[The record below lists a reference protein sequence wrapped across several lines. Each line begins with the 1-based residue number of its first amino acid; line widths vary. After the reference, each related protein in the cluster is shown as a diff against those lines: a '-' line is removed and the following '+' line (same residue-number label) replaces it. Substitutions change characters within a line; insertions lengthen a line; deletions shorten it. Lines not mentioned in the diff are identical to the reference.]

1 MATEFVATNS
11 VAASIICY
19 NRDIERRIL
28 KTVDKVNGACH
39 FDTLVSKWRM
49 RSFLTSK
56 RNKKWL
62 QGGLLMNHYTMS
74 IAKGRGD
81 LRHNNREFRPKNA
94 DPQRKDK
101 NITLVH
107 EDLQKVYH
115 ELFDESVIKYNESQK
130 RNDRKIKNYFDKI
143 YRSKK
148 EKPFYEFIIQIGNQN
163 EQPSEKKCEAIL
175 KEFNDMLIKDYPS
188 LRVFNSVIHMDE
200 STPHLHI
207 DFVPV
212 GDGYKKGMEKRA
224 SFKRVL
230 KNLGLSDFREFQNA
244 LFFKLEEISKKHNIE
259 RVPDVAIGAKHI
271 PIQQYREIQRLAEQ
285 KINHID
291 GMSVP
296 RSSIK
301 IYQKLNAVPQEMYE
315 EIVKDNAYRKAQN
328 EALTGENE
336 LLRGQLSN
344 LKTEKNVDIYEAVI
358 EDQKEKIERLND
370 EIDEIR
376 YNFNDMQKTHEETI
390 EKMYVKNDSLQEQIE
405 ELEKGT
411 AALKVQLSEK
421 EKTIENLKNQSK
433 QLEKMD
439 HILSENEKLKN
450 DVKKLDEKVKKT
462 EQKLVQNSSE
472 TRKKLVITEQEN
484 MNLKNENESLQ
495 KENNELNEQIGD
507 KRANTYR
514 QTRFANVLQIYS
526 ARGNYAGMANLAK
539 LMANE
544 QYDDLDEEL
553 DECLRRVQKAR
564 MIQ

>member
-1 MATEFVATNS
+1 MQHLY
-11 VAASIICY
+11 ICY
-19 NRDIERRIL
+19 NRDIEKRLL
-28 KTVDKVNGACH
+28 KTVDFINGACH

-62 QGGLLMNHYTMS
+62 QGGVLMNHYTMS

-101 NITLVH
+101 NITLVK

-115 ELFDESVIKYNESQK
+115 ELFDESVIKYNDTQK

-148 EKPFYEFIIQIGNQN
+148 EKPFYEFIIQVGNQN
-163 EQPSEKKCEAIL
+163 DQPSETKCKAIL

-207 DFVPV
+207 DFVPI

-230 KNLGLSDFREFQNA
+230 KNLGFSDFREFQNA
-244 LFFKLEEISKKHNIE
+244 LFFKLELISKQHDIE
-259 RVPDVAIGAKHI
+259 RVSDVAIGAKHI

-285 KINHID
+285 KINDID

-370 EIDEIR
+370 EIEEIR
-376 YNFNDMQKTHEETI
+376 YNFNVMQKS
-390 EKMYVKNDSLQEQIE
+390 NDNMLNKAWDENDALQEQFK
-405 ELEKGT
+405 ELEKSS
-411 AALKVQLSEK
+411 AALKVQLSDK
-421 EKTIENLKNQSK
+421 EKTIADLKKQSK
-433 QLEKMD
+433 ELEKMGQ
-439 HILSENEKLKN
+439 ILTENKNLKN
-450 DVKKLDEKVKKT
+450 DVKKFDK
-462 EQKLVQNSSE
+462 
-472 TRKKLVITEQEN
+472 TEQEN
-484 MNLKNENESLQ
+484 RNLKTQISGLKSENETLHKEYKELDVQKTAQISNLSNENKKLNRIVKVFIKTLQ
-495 KENNELNEQIGD
+495 KLSECEIGD
-507 KRANTYR
+507 FPKFKSRATAHIP
-514 QTRFANVLQIYS
+514 TTAEGLS
-526 ARGNYAGMANLAK
+526 
-539 LMANE
+539 E
-544 QYDDLDEEL
+544 EDLCEMEKEWDEE
-553 DECLRRVQKAR
+553 RHIYAQRVTR
-564 MIQ
+564 GR

>member
-1 MATEFVATNS
+1 MQHIF
-11 VAASIICY
+11 ICY
-19 NRDIERRIL
+19 NRDIERRLL

-56 RNKKWL
+56 RNKKCPE
-62 QGGLLMNHYTMS
+62 GGMLMNHYTMS

-94 DPQRKDK
+94 DPSRKNN
-101 NITLVH
+101 NIILVK

-115 ELFDESVIKYNESQK
+115 ELFDESVIKYNDTQK
-130 RNDRKIKNYFDKI
+130 RNDRKIKNYYDKI

-148 EKPFYEFIIQIGNQN
+148 EKPFYEFIIQVGNQN
-163 EQPSEKKCEAIL
+163 DQPSEKKCETIL

-207 DFVPV
+207 DFVPI

-230 KNLGLSDFREFQNA
+230 KNLGFSDFREFQNA
-244 LFFKLEEISKKHNIE
+244 LFFKLEEISKQHNIE

-285 KINHID
+285 KINDID
-291 GMSVP
+291 DMNVP
-296 RSSIK
+296 SSSIK

-336 LLRGQLSN
+336 ILRGQLSN
-344 LKTEKNVDIYEAVI
+344 LKTEKNVYTYEAVI
-358 EDQKEKIERLND
+358 EDQKDKIESLND
-370 EIDEIR
+370 EIEEIR
-376 YNFNDMQKTHEETI
+376 YNFNTMQKSNDSQI
-390 EKMYVKNDSLQEQIE
+390 EKMYEKNDALQEQIE
-405 ELEKGT
+405 ALEKSS
-411 AALKVQLSEK
+411 AALKVQIAEK

-433 QLEKMD
+433 QLEKMGQ
-439 HILSENEKLKN
+439 ILTENENLKN

-472 TRKKLVITEQEN
+472 TRQKLDKTEQKNKNLEGQIN
-484 MNLKNENESLQ
+484 DLKNQNDTLQNEC
-495 KENNELNEQIGD
+495 KELNTEIND
-507 KRANTYR
+507 MRANSHR
-514 QTRFANVLQIYS
+514 QERFVDAMKKCSRTNDMPRMS
-526 ARGNYAGMANLAK
+526 KLAY

-553 DECLRRVQKAR
+553 DECLRRLKTAR
-564 MIQ
+564 MRQ